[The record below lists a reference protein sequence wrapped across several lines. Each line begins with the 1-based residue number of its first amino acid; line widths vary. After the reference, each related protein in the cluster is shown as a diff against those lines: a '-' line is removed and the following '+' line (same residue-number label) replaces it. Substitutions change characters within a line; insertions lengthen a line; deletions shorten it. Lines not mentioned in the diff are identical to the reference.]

1 MTKTVISV
9 LEDIHRKGTDTG
21 ADDEPLVIILGLTKL
36 ERCRRIRLGWA
47 YDGESQIVD
56 LVLR

>member
-21 ADDEPLVIILGLTKL
+21 ADDEPLVMILGLTKL
-36 ERCRRIRLGWA
+36 ERCRRIRLGGA

-56 LVLR
+56 